1 MFISFREEFSGGWN
15 LWLGDEEVTSLT
27 PELKQELPAMAFDE
41 KAEMF
46 FFRLCGRTKPETR
59 ALEISPKYWMALTFL
74 SSV

>member
-46 FFRLCGRTKPETR
+46 FFACVVEQNPRLERSRYHPNTGWR
-59 ALEISPKYWMALTFL
+59 
-74 SSV
+74 